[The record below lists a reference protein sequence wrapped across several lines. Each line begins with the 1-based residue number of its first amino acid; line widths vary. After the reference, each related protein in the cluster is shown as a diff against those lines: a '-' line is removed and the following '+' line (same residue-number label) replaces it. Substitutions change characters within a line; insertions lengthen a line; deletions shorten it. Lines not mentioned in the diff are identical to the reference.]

1 MPIDRSPGTSS
12 ASASTSNVT
21 ASEIAALKRKR
32 GIIKGSCTRIE
43 TFVNSV
49 NAVDDDAR
57 AQLEVRRACLDPIRE
72 DYCKVQ
78 SQLEAIDE
86 AEIEDRDAFEDKVY
100 SLCARMQ
107 RLLRNDSGQ
116 NSPRASTPVSARS
129 ESEAATYVRLPKL
142 NLPSFSGKYEEWFPF
157 HDTFISVIHNNKT
170 LSDIQKFQYLRA
182 SLTGTALDI
191 VKTLEISNNNY
202 DLAWNILKER
212 YNNKRVIVQT
222 HIKAI
227 FELTAITKESA
238 SGIRQL
244 ADGAAAH
251 VRALTALDCNADK
264 WDALLIHIITS
275 KLDHGGGIENSRAAG
290 SAADGST
297 PIAGDPAVVVAHG
310 AVGGDGAEPLLS
322 TAVVYVYGADGS
334 RMSCRALL
342 DAGAQANF
350 ISNKFVAKL
359 RLKTLPTELSISG
372 LFGSMSVLNRMARVR
387 FRSRLSSFEAELD
400 CVVTDRIADRVPA
413 STLRRQAFR
422 LPPGIDLAD
431 PKFNISSDIDLLI
444 GIDLFWRLACV
455 GQIHAT
461 SKHPLLQ
468 KTRLGWVLAGR
479 TGGGTS
485 RSSAK
490 LRALHAT
497 INNAQLHERVDQFWR
512 IEELADS
519 NGYTRDEQAC
529 ESHFM
534 TNVSTN
540 DEGRYIVKLPL
551 KEDIFQR
558 LGESRETAI
567 RRFLA
572 LEKRLNRDP
581 GLKRSYA
588 NFLREYQSLGHIR
601 IAPARSIEGKPVYL
615 PHHGVIKG
623 IGPCAKLRVVFD
635 ASCKTSTGVSLN
647 EALRIGPVIQQEL
660 ITILMRFRTFVY
672 VFVADIIKMYRQI
685 LLHKSQTH
693 LHRIVW
699 REDSGAPIGE
709 YELLTVTYGTSSA
722 SFLATRCLQH
732 LAQKHADE
740 FAIGSG
746 CVLRDFYVDD
756 LLTGANTLSEV
767 RRVREETVALLKRG
781 RFELGRWASN
791 CRELLK
797 DVEGATDASVSLGG
811 DSSSKILG
819 IAWDPVIDSFKFDYE
834 SGSPANCITKR
845 TILSEIASL
854 FDPLGL
860 LGPLTV
866 VAKLILQD
874 TWQTQVGWDESLP
887 QDIHTRWLGIK
898 QQLTNL
904 GELRVPRFVG
914 RVIDAGGVQLHGF
927 CDASERAY
935 GACVYVRAYNS
946 GECRV
951 RLLVSKSRVAPM
963 RAISLPRLELS
974 AALLLAKLIEKV
986 RESVG
991 LPAAGVVLWS
1001 DSTITLQWIQSSSR
1015 KWSAFVAN
1023 RVGEIQRLTEG
1034 ADWRHVPSADNPADI
1049 LSRGADLAALAV
1061 SGLWWEGPAYLRL
1074 NEGHWPI
1081 RNIEIS
1087 GELPEQKRVIAAVAV
1102 GDRSIVS
1109 GLLERFSSLEKILR
1123 IISYCLRFG
1132 RARRAEEIGSLISHR
1147 EMTAA
1152 MQVVVRCV
1160 QRGSF
1165 PGEYR
1170 SLGEGRSIDGGSR
1183 ILSLSPFMDECGVI
1197 RVGGRISRAALPPD
1211 AVHPMLLPKSHAL
1224 TTLIIRGEHVRS
1236 LHAGLQATICAVR
1249 QRYWPLAARSAVR
1262 RVLRECVACFR
1273 CRPAASQAV
1282 MADLPG
1288 PRVNVSRPFT
1298 HTGVDYAGPI
1308 FIKESK
1314 RRNARMLKAYIA
1326 VLVCFATKAVHL
1338 EVVSDLTADAFLGAF
1353 KRFMSRRG
1361 RPACVYSDNGTTFIG
1376 ANRQIREIYE
1386 VISSPEGQENVRQFA
1401 RRNEFVWKFI
1411 PPHAPHFGGLWKAAV
1426 KSAKLI

>member
-1 MPIDRSPGTSS
+1 
-12 ASASTSNVT
+12 
-21 ASEIAALKRKR
+21 
-32 GIIKGSCTRIE
+32 
-43 TFVNSV
+43 
-49 NAVDDDAR
+49 
-57 AQLEVRRACLDPIRE
+57 
-72 DYCKVQ
+72 
-78 SQLEAIDE
+78 
-86 AEIEDRDAFEDKVY
+86 
-100 SLCARMQ
+100 
-107 RLLRNDSGQ
+107 
-116 NSPRASTPVSARS
+116 
-129 ESEAATYVRLPKL
+129 
-142 NLPSFSGKYEEWFPF
+142 
-157 HDTFISVIHNNKT
+157 
-170 LSDIQKFQYLRA
+170 
-182 SLTGTALDI
+182 
-191 VKTLEISNNNY
+191 
-202 DLAWNILKER
+202 
-212 YNNKRVIVQT
+212 
-222 HIKAI
+222 
-227 FELTAITKESA
+227 
-238 SGIRQL
+238 
-244 ADGAAAH
+244 
-251 VRALTALDCNADK
+251 
-264 WDALLIHIITS
+264 
-275 KLDHGGGIENSRAAG
+275 
-290 SAADGST
+290 
-297 PIAGDPAVVVAHG
+297 
-310 AVGGDGAEPLLS
+310 
-322 TAVVYVYGADGS
+322 
-334 RMSCRALL
+334 MSCRDLL

-372 LFGSMSVLNRMARVR
+372 IFGSTSVLNRMTRVR
-387 FRSRLSSFEAELD
+387 LRSRLSSFEAELD

-461 SKHPLLQ
+461 SEHPLLQ

-567 RRFLA
+567 KRFLA

-588 NFLREYQSLGHIR
+588 NFLREYQSLGHMR
-601 IAPARSIEGKPVYL
+601 IAPARSIGGKPVYL

-623 IGPCAKLRVVFD
+623 TGPCAKLRVVFD

-685 LLHKSQTH
+685 RLHESQTH

-740 FAIGSG
+740 FAIGSR

-767 RRVREETVALLKRG
+767 RRVRGETVALLKRG
-781 RFELGRWASN
+781 KFEFGRWASN

-819 IAWDPVIDSFKFDYE
+819 IAWDPVNDSFKFDYE
-834 SGSPANCITKR
+834 TGSPANCITKR

-914 RVIDAGGVQLHGF
+914 RVIDDGGVQLHGF
-927 CDASERAY
+927 CDASKRAY

-991 LPAAGVVLWS
+991 LHAAGVVLWS

-1034 ADWRHVPSADNPADI
+1034 ADWRHVPSTDNPADI

-1102 GDRSIVS
+1102 GDRPIVS

-1132 RARRAEEIGSLISHR
+1132 RARRAEEIGSSISHR

-1165 PGEYR
+1165 PG
-1170 SLGEGRSIDGGSR
+1170 
-1183 ILSLSPFMDECGVI
+1183 
-1197 RVGGRISRAALPPD
+1197 
-1211 AVHPMLLPKSHAL
+1211 
-1224 TTLIIRGEHVRS
+1224 
-1236 LHAGLQATICAVR
+1236 
-1249 QRYWPLAARSAVR
+1249 
-1262 RVLRECVACFR
+1262 
-1273 CRPAASQAV
+1273 
-1282 MADLPG
+1282 
-1288 PRVNVSRPFT
+1288 N
-1298 HTGVDYAGPI
+1298 
-1308 FIKESK
+1308 
-1314 RRNARMLKAYIA
+1314 IA
-1326 VLVCFATKAVHL
+1326 VWARAGASAAGVAYYHCHRLWTSVASFAL
-1338 EVVSDLTADAFLGAF
+1338 EV
-1353 KRFMSRRG
+1353 
-1361 RPACVYSDNGTTFIG
+1361 
-1376 ANRQIREIYE
+1376 E
-1386 VISSPEGQENVRQFA
+1386 
-1401 RRNEFVWKFI
+1401 
-1411 PPHAPHFGGLWKAAV
+1411 
-1426 KSAKLI
+1426 